1 MALFNSAKDA
11 ALINSINYELVGDII
26 EQLVNVYKYDLG
38 TTQENLYGESSDEKI
53 YRTPVQ
59 IPCLVTKEDQ
69 EWEDS
74 EFGIDV
80 NQTATFAF
88 IKDLLVNRAKIAIEV
103 GDIIEHDN
111 GYWEVDGVVENQYF
125 GGRRPEDKNLK
136 DGASISI
143 IASTHLTRRSKVAI
157 ENNQNTRPNEII

>member
-1 MALFNSAKDA
+1 MALFHSSKDA
-11 ALINSINYELVGDII
+11 ALINKVNYELVGDII

-38 TTQENLYGESSDEKI
+38 STQENLYGESSAEKL

-59 IPCLVTKEDQ
+59 VPCLVTKEDQ

-88 IKDLLVNRAKIAIEV
+88 LKDLLKDRAKIAIEV

-125 GGRRPEDKNLK
+125 GGRRPEDKN
-136 DGASISI
+136 
-143 IASTHLTRRSKVAI
+143 
-157 ENNQNTRPNEII
+157 